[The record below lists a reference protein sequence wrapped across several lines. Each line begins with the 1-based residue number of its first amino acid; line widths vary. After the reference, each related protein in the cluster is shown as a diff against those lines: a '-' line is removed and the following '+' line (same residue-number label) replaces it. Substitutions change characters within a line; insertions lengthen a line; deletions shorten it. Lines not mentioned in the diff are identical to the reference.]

1 MSKPM
6 KAMLRRELIRRLTG
20 ADSVVVVGLAGVDG
34 VTTNRLRGD
43 LRQGHPRDGGPERH
57 CQAGAERGGP
67 GVRLRPA
74 DRALHLATGPDR
86 SDAAVLIVR
95 ELLGQAKEVPAMV
108 VRGALM
114 EGEAFGPD
122 RIKALGDYPTREE
135 ALSNL
140 VAQVLSP
147 AGQLVGSARGPGG
160 AWRASSRPSKTGPK
174 AAQTEADLIGCGLV
188 PMRRD

>member
-1 MSKPM
+1 MSKPV

-20 ADSVVVVGLAGVDG
+20 ADSVVVLGLAGVDG
-34 VTTNRLRGD
+34 VTTNRLRRD
-43 LRQGHPRDGGPERH
+43 LRAKDIRVTVVRNAIAKQALKEVGLEPACDLLAGP
-57 CQAGAERGGP
+57 CA
-67 GVRLRPA
+67 
-74 DRALHLATGPDR
+74 LATGPDR

-95 ELLGQAKEVPAMV
+95 ELLGQAKEVPALV

-147 AGQLVGSARGPGG
+147 AGQLVGSAQGPGG
-160 AWRASSRPSKTGPK
+160 RLAGILKAIEDRAGGG
-174 AAQTEADLIGCGLV
+174 AN
-188 PMRRD
+188 

>member
-6 KAMLRRELIRRLTG
+6 KAMMRRELVRRLGG
-20 ADSVVVVGLAGVDG
+20 AESVVVVGLAGVDG

-43 LRQGHPRDGGPERH
+43 LRAKDIRVTVVRNAIAKQALKEVGL
-57 CQAGAERGGP
+57 AGACDLLAGP
-67 GVRLRPA
+67 CA
-74 DRALHLATGPDR
+74 LATGPER

-95 ELLGQAKEVPAMV
+95 ELLGQAKDVPALV

-122 RIKALGDYPTREE
+122 RIKALGNYPTREE

-147 AGQLVGSARGPGG
+147 AGKLVSSARGPGG
-160 AWRASSRPSKTGPK
+160 RLAGIVKAIQDRAEGSTN
-174 AAQTEADLIGCGLV
+174 
-188 PMRRD
+188 